1 MRGSLVAV
9 AVFLVV
15 ALVGAG
21 LALVQRGR
29 AERSATVALSQNL
42 GAKGVAEPQLDTAL
56 LLAEEGL
63 NLDNSIQTQ
72 GDLLST
78 LLHSPSAIAVLHGGT
93 ARAAPQALAV
103 SPDGLTLAV
112 VDGVD
117 TFRSRHDDPLGDRT
131 ACPQRGERRWILT
144 LHPTA
149 PSLRSFGAGGSDLI
163 DVRTQEVVRRIGVGL
178 GVDESAEDNVWS
190 PVLLSRDGR
199 GCT

>member
-93 ARAAPQALAV
+93 AHAAPQALAV

-117 TFRSRHDDPLGDRT
+117 TLRFDTRRPIRRSDSLSTTWRAAFGSR
-131 ACPQRGERRWILT
+131 T

-149 PSLRSFGAGGSDLI
+149 PSLRSFGAGGS
-163 DVRTQEVVRRIGVGL
+163 
-178 GVDESAEDNVWS
+178 N
-190 PVLLSRDGR
+190 
-199 GCT
+199 